1 MQNNVTLPP
10 FESRSEAAQALSL
23 EFPEHGDQIRVAGPQ
38 LEALSDLLL
47 EKKAQYRKLALEIAA
62 LECDLKVKIGL
73 FKGLKVK
80 KGTWFWEKVTS
91 KPRTNWVTMCRELG
105 ITKRLIAAYS
115 HPSPPYRLL
124 RFQREK

>member
-1 MQNNVTLPP
+1 MTLPP
-10 FESRSEAAQALSL
+10 FESRGEAAKALSL

-38 LEALSDLLL
+38 LEALSASLLAKRA
-47 EKKAQYRKLALEIAA
+47 EYRRLGLEIAA

-73 FKGLKVK
+73 FKGLKTK
-80 KGTWFWEKVTS
+80 KGTWFWEKVTV

-115 HPSPPYRLL
+115 HPAPPHRLL
-124 RFQREK
+124 RFQRDK